1 MKIGELAQ
9 ATATGVETIRFYERE
24 ELLPSPARSSG
35 NYRVYAPEHLERL
48 AFIRQCRSLDMTLD
62 EIRVLLR
69 FKDAPQA
76 DCDDVNGLLEAHIAH
91 VAYRVRELKALEHG
105 LKQLRGQ
112 CGLSRQAKDCGIL
125 EGLAKTVTTALQ
137 PTERQASH
145 GSSRP
150 PSSSREKRPRG
161 RLVTSP

>member
-1 MKIGELAQ
+1 MRIGELAQ
-9 ATATGVETIRFYERE
+9 AAATGVATIRFYERE
-24 ELLPSPARSSG
+24 GLLPSTARSSG

-62 EIRVLLR
+62 EVRVLLR

-105 LKQLRGQ
+105 LKELRGQ
-112 CGLSRQAKDCGIL
+112 CGRSRQAKDCGIL
-125 EGLAKTVTTALQ
+125 ECLTKTATTALDT
-137 PTERQASH
+137 TERPASH
-145 GSSRP
+145 ASSQPPRP
-150 PSSSREKRPRG
+150 AERKAPRG
-161 RLVTSP
+161 RLVTSR